1 MSEFLIKMADE
12 RGHLLQQVETGYS
25 ESEVRDRYAQQGYL
39 VYWVKPR
46 GILAGGDVSLFQ
58 RRKIKLEQFVI
69 FNQQFVTLIKAGLP
83 ILNSLDLLIRR
94 QRNGYFKTLL
104 ENVRDRVKSGELLS
118 NSFAAQAVFPKLY
131 TTTLLA
137 GEKSGNLEEVLNR
150 YIAFQRLTISFRK
163 KLKASLVYPTLLVV
177 MVVSMLSFLV
187 TYVVPRFGELY
198 QSVDAQL
205 PAMTMFMVALGTGAR
220 KYLFLF
226 IGSAIVL
233 AVLLWRWKN
242 SERGADQIDRF
253 LLHVPIAGAVLL
265 KYQVANFARI
275 LATLLTGGLPLVPA
289 LETAGESVGS
299 KHIANGI
306 VEAARRVREGLP
318 LARSLEERKIFPDL
332 AVEMIEVGEST
343 GALPAMLASVAEFY
357 EEDVQAGLT
366 AAMSLIEPVILIF
379 MGTIVAFVLI
389 SLYLP
394 IFTLGAG
401 GFH

>member
-58 RRKIKLEQFVI
+58 RRKIKLDQFVI

-205 PAMTMFMVALGTGAR
+205 PAMTMFMVALWTGAR

-253 LLHVPIAGAVLL
+253 LLHVPIMGAVLL

-299 KHIANGI
+299 RHIANGI
-306 VEAARRVREGLP
+306 GEAARRVREGLP